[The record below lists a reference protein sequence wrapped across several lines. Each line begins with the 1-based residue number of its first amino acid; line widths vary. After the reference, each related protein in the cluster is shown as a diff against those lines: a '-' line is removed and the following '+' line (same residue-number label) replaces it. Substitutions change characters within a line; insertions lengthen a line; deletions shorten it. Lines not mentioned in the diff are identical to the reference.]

1 MPRHGTNDLLLQF
14 LFWLPCVHMRADC
27 RQIATR
33 DPVDGFPPERL
44 EDPMLAIRHADRPAH
59 YGKLRGA
66 MPDVLDSLKN
76 KGRGGQAEGLP
87 RPRPMQ

>member
-14 LFWLPCVHMRADC
+14 LFWLPCLHMRADC

-33 DPVDGFPPERL
+33 DPVVGVLPERL
-44 EDPMLAIRHADRPAH
+44 EDPMLAIRHANRPAH

-66 MPDVLDSLKN
+66 TSELDSRKN
-76 KGRGGQAEGLP
+76 KGRGGQAGGLTS
-87 RPRPMQ
+87 PRPMQ